1 MNKTELAAAIA
12 EKAELTKKDAE
23 KFLAAFNE
31 TVIEVLKNDEKVQ
44 LIGFGT
50 FEKRHRPARDG
61 FNPATKEKIAIP
73 ASNAPAFKAGKA
85 FKDALN

>member
-23 KFLAAFNE
+23 KFLSAFNQ
-31 TVIEVLKNDEKVQ
+31 VVVDALKNDEKVQ

-50 FEKRHRPARDG
+50 FEKRHTPARDG
-61 FNPATKEKIAIP
+61 FNPATKEKIKIA
-73 ASNAPAFKAGKA
+73 ASNKPAFKAGKA